1 MGNRMRH
8 RPRHLRA
15 ANLVAAFALL
25 AGVAAVNAAG
35 MPVTADVA
43 GATTRADVF
52 PRASVTFPDG
62 VIAFPGVEYA
72 NLNGFRPLL
81 LDIYRP
87 VADGG
92 GRPRPLVIY
101 VHGGGWRHGDSR
113 TTGAFT
119 NFPRVLASLAA
130 RGYVVASIDYR
141 LIGEARYPAAVQ
153 DVNSAI
159 AYLRRHALEWG
170 IDPARIVLWGAS
182 AGGYLV
188 AMSATTCHDPRFA
201 PPLSTGRM
209 SRRQAAAASA
219 SRVSHCV
226 QAVVSWYGLFDL
238 APVAAGSGSNPP
250 ITAAVR
256 DFLGCRGGSC
266 PQLARR
272 ASPLG
277 AVSSATP
284 PMLLLAGTADVEV
297 PNQQTLEMAAA
308 LRRVRAPVEMHLING
323 AGHGWIAHDPAV
335 TRSASLE
342 ALRRTFRFI
351 DEVTAHAGRGA
362 MAGPGDRSSQAGT
375 TPRN

>member
-1 MGNRMRH
+1 MR
-8 RPRHLRA
+8 PLRRRQSA
-15 ANLVAAFALL
+15 AVIVATIGLL
-25 AGVAAVNAAG
+25 AGVAAGHAFTA
-35 MPVTADVA
+35 PATADV
-43 GATTRADVF
+43 GAATARADVF
-52 PRASVTFPDG
+52 PRASV
-62 VIAFPGVEYA
+62 AFPGGVTAFPDVEYA

-87 VADGG
+87 GAGG
-92 GRPRPLVIY
+92 SGHPRPLVIY

-141 LIGEARYPAAVQ
+141 LIGEARYPAAVR

-159 AYLRRHALEWG
+159 AYLRLHAREWG

-182 AGGYLV
+182 AGGYLA
-188 AMSATTCHDPRFA
+188 AMSATTCNDPRFA

-209 SRRQAAAASA
+209 SRRQAAGASA
-219 SRVSHCV
+219 YHVSHCA

-238 APVAAGSGSNPP
+238 APLAAGAGGNPA

-256 DFLGCRGGSC
+256 SFLGCREGSC
-266 PQLARR
+266 SELARH

-277 AVSSATP
+277 DVSPGTP
-284 PMLLLAGTADVEV
+284 PMLLMAGTADTEV
-297 PNQQTLEMAAA
+297 PCQQTLTMAAA
-308 LRRVRAPVEMHLING
+308 LRRVHAQVKMRLIEG
-323 AGHGWIAHDPAV
+323 VGHGWIAPDPAV
-335 TRSASLE
+335 TRRASLE

-351 DEVTAHAGRGA
+351 DEVTTRPAGTATTGR
-362 MAGPGDRSSQAGT
+362 AGPSAPAGT
-375 TPRN
+375 TRRS

>member
-1 MGNRMRH
+1 MS
-8 RPRHLRA
+8 A
-15 ANLVAAFALL
+15 AILVAAFGLL
-25 AGVAAVNAAG
+25 AGGAAANAAA

-43 GATTRADVF
+43 GVTTRAAVF
-52 PRASVTFPDG
+52 PRASVVFPGG
-62 VIAFPGVEYA
+62 VIAFPDVEYA

-87 VADGG
+87 AAGG
-92 GRPRPLVIY
+92 SGRPRPLVIY

-141 LIGEARYPAAVQ
+141 LIGEARYPAAVR

-159 AYLRRHALEWG
+159 AYLRLHAREWG
-170 IDPARIVLWGAS
+170 IDPTRIVLWGAS

-188 AMSATTCHDPRFA
+188 AMSATTCNDPRFA

-219 SRVSHCV
+219 SRVSACV

-238 APVAAGSGSNPP
+238 GPLVAGTGANPA
-250 ITAAVR
+250 ITAVVR
-256 DFLGCRGGSC
+256 NFLGCRAGSC
-266 PQLARR
+266 LELARR
-272 ASPLG
+272 ASPLNG
-277 AVSSATP
+277 VSPRMP
-284 PMLLLAGTADVEV
+284 PMLLMAGTADSEV
-297 PNQQTLEMAAA
+297 PCQQTVEMAAA
-308 LRRVRAPVEMHLING
+308 LRRAHAPVQMRLIEG

-335 TRSASLE
+335 TRRASLD

-351 DEVTAHAGRGA
+351 DEVTGHADRRA
-362 MAGPGDRSSQAGT
+362 TIQPGGRSSPAGT
-375 TPRN
+375 TLRN

>member
-1 MGNRMRH
+1 MTH
-8 RPRHLRA
+8 RLSPTRSA
-15 ANLVAAFALL
+15 VLVAAVALL
-25 AGVAAVNAAG
+25 ARIPAANAAA

-62 VIAFPGVEYA
+62 VIAFPDVEYA

-87 VADGG
+87 AAGG
-92 GRPRPLVIY
+92 SGRPRPLVIY

-130 RGYVVASIDYR
+130 RGYVVASIEYR
-141 LIGEARYPAAVQ
+141 LTGEARYPAAVR

-159 AYLRRHALEWG
+159 AFLRLHAREWG
-170 IDPARIVLWGAS
+170 IDPTRVVLWGAS

-188 AMSATTCHDPRFA
+188 AMSATTCNDPRFA

-209 SRRQAAAASA
+209 SRRQAAAAA
-219 SRVSHCV
+219 APRVSDCV

-238 APVAAGSGSNPP
+238 GPLLAGTGSNPA
-250 ITAAVR
+250 ITAVVR
-256 DFLGCRGGSC
+256 AFLGCRAGSC
-266 PQLARR
+266 LGLAGR

-277 AVSSATP
+277 RVSSGTP
-284 PMLLLAGTADVEV
+284 PMLLMAGTADTEV
-297 PNQQTLEMAAA
+297 PCEQTLEMAAA
-308 LRRVRAPVEMHLING
+308 LRRAHAPVQMHLVKG
-323 AGHGWIAHDPAV
+323 ANHGWIAHGPAA
-335 TRSASLE
+335 TRRASLE
-342 ALRRTFRFI
+342 ALRRTFEFI
-351 DEVTAHAGRGA
+351 DQMTKPPA
-362 MAGPGDRSSQAGT
+362 
-375 TPRN
+375 

>member
-1 MGNRMRH
+1 MRH
-8 RPRHLRA
+8 PPSHPSA
-15 ANLVAAFALL
+15 TNLVAAFALL
-25 AGVAAVNAAG
+25 AGVAAANAAA

-43 GATTRADVF
+43 GVTTRADVF

-87 VADGG
+87 AAGRG
-92 GRPRPLVIY
+92 GRSRPLVIY

-113 TTGAFT
+113 TTGAFR

-159 AYLRRHALEWG
+159 AYLRRHAGEWG

-182 AGGYLV
+182 AGGYLA

-201 PPLSTGRM
+201 PPLSTGRL

-238 APVAAGSGSNPP
+238 GPLAAGTGSNPA
-250 ITAAVR
+250 ITAVVR
-256 DFLGCRGGSC
+256 NFLACRGGSC
-266 PQLARR
+266 PALARR

-277 AVSSATP
+277 AVSPATP
-284 PMLLLAGTADVEV
+284 PMLLMAGTADIEV
-297 PNQQTLEMAAA
+297 PCQQTLAMAAA
-308 LRRVRAPVEMHLING
+308 LRRVQAPVEMHLING
-323 AGHGWIAHDPAV
+323 AGHGWIANDPAI
-335 TRSASLE
+335 TRSASLA

-351 DEVTAHAGRGA
+351 DEVTAHPDRGA
-362 MAGPGDRSSQAGT
+362 TAGPGGRSTPAGT

>member
-1 MGNRMRH
+1 MRPH
-8 RPRHLRA
+8 PSRVSVATLMA
-15 ANLVAAFALL
+15 AVGLL
-25 AGVAAVNAAG
+25 AGIAAAHASA
-35 MPVTADVA
+35 MSVTADVGSVTA
-43 GATTRADVF
+43 RADVF
-52 PRASVTFPDG
+52 PRASVVFPDG
-62 VIAFPGVEYA
+62 VIAFPDVEYA

-81 LDIYRP
+81 LDLYRP
-87 VADGG
+87 AAGAG
-92 GRPRPLVIY
+92 GRPHPLVIY

-141 LIGEARYPAAVQ
+141 LTGEARYPAAVR

-159 AYLRRHALEWG
+159 AYLRSRASQWG
-170 IDPARIVLWGAS
+170 IDPRRIVLWGAS

-219 SRVSHCV
+219 SRVSDCA

-238 APVAAGSGSNPP
+238 RPLAAGTAGNPP
-250 ITAAVR
+250 ITAVVR
-256 DFLGCRGGSC
+256 SFLGCPAGSC
-266 PQLARR
+266 LEPARR
-272 ASPLG
+272 ASPING
-277 AVSSATP
+277 VSPRMP
-284 PMLLLAGTADVEV
+284 PMLLMAGTADGEV
-297 PNQQTLEMAAA
+297 PCEQTLAMAAA
-308 LRRVRAPVEMHLING
+308 LRRVHARVQMHLIRG

-342 ALRRTFRFI
+342 ALRRTFEFI
-351 DEVTAHAGRGA
+351 DQVTTHPDGGVTNRPGGR
-362 MAGPGDRSSQAGT
+362 P
-375 TPRN
+375 